1 MRPSLHSGRPQT
13 AAISLNA
20 KLNGPWHGKWKE
32 KEIEG
37 YAPGKGT
44 SFDFQ
49 HFRLESWGRQL
60 PLLAPACQM
69 GTGQAA
75 DSAVK
80 ISF

>member
-13 AAISLNA
+13 AGISLNA

-32 KEIEG
+32 KAKDYGGQEKE
-37 YAPGKGT
+37 
-44 SFDFQ
+44 
-49 HFRLESWGRQL
+49 
-60 PLLAPACQM
+60 LLAPACQM

-75 DSAVK
+75 DSVVK